1 MTFIPRLDRKMQPLA
16 PETGKAVLQQINRHF
31 TARPMAVKSTEL
43 SWMSLPFYD
52 DMLLYAATD
61 YSVIPA
67 LTKYVLRRGTEVF
80 PIDYTP
86 TPIMAA
92 NQSAPLTLTS
102 DNAVEYLRF
111 FTRFVWRMGEPQW
124 LIESP
129 ADLPALSTMAASD
142 QRRIQAALHPI
153 RIRSAGDAFPD
164 GFVIDACFVSGTTL
178 VSRRLLVPADGN
190 VRSAPD
196 RVLFDGKP
204 VTMEMQMR

>member
-16 PETGKAVLQQINRHF
+16 PETGKAVLHQINRHF
-31 TARPMAVKSTEL
+31 TSRPMQVKSTEM

-52 DMLLYAATD
+52 DLLLYAATD
-61 YSVIPA
+61 YAVIPA

-80 PIDYTP
+80 ALDYTP
-86 TPIMAA
+86 NPIMAA
-92 NQSAPLTLTS
+92 NQSAPLQIND
-102 DNAVEYLRF
+102 DNVVDYLRF

-124 LIESP
+124 LIETT
-129 ADLPALSTMAASD
+129 ADLPGFTAMGASD
-142 QRRIQAALHPI
+142 QRRINAALHPI
-153 RIRSAGDAFPD
+153 RKRPAGDAFPD
-164 GFVIDACFVSGTTL
+164 GFVVDACFVSGVTL

-204 VTMEMQMR
+204 VTMDVQMR